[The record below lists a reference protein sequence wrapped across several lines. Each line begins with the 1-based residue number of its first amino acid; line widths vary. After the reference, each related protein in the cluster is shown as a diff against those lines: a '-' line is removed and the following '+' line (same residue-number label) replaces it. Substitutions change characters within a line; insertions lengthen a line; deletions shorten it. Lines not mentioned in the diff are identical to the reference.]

1 MLAYFLMKKK
11 LFFLYLIY
19 SVGFGSISY
28 SKDIK
33 VGIMLGFTGP
43 IDSLTPAMAASAEL
57 AFKEASASD
66 ELLGGLR
73 IESIRG
79 DSTCVDSSTAV
90 KNAKKLIKQK
100 VVAIMGADCSGV
112 TGAIASKVTV
122 PNGVVLIS
130 PSATSPRLTNLN
142 DKGLFFRATPSDA
155 RGAEVLAQVTKE
167 KGIGSVAITYTNNDY
182 GKGMADNYR
191 AALQKYGIIVTTS
204 LAHEDGKGNYKEDV
218 RKLSA
223 SGGNALAVFGYL
235 DQGGRGIINQ
245 SLKSDAFDKFV
256 LSDGMIGPSLT
267 NKFGKKLNKSFGL
280 IPGSTSIGGSLF
292 SDFSKKNGIDSSGPY
307 TGESYDA
314 AALIVLAIQ
323 AGGSTDRASIAKNV
337 MAVANGPGTKIYAGQ
352 LKKGLKLLL
361 QGKQINYEGATNI
374 EFTKVGESFGSFLV
388 QDIKKGKFRT
398 ARTVS
403 GVGLEQ
409 ITVTTK
415 TVKKTKPKKETTE
428 KITKVV
434 KKQEEFVPVF
444 DKDETPPLLTI
455 KENITVSSAN
465 YEITGKVSDEGS
477 ASDKIYVQVD
487 GSLYPVNKGNFQ
499 IQRFSPVD
507 EIVKIVAIDQ
517 WGNETKK
524 TINVIVKVENKTIV
538 RKLEPLNPL
547 KIKAK
552 FEKNKVALIIGIES
566 YDKTSK
572 ALYANRD
579 AKFFYEYAKK
589 AFGIEDSN
597 IKRLLDNDAGLVNT
611 YSTIATWL
619 PGKIEEDKTDLIIF
633 YAGHGLAS
641 NDGKELYLLAKDSDA
656 NLLARTALSRTEIFD
671 IIKKLKPKSTTIFF
685 DACYT
690 GFSRENETL
699 LVSAR
704 PVRIVADDQKNIPD
718 NFTIFSASKL
728 QQISSGLKEAK
739 HGIFSYY
746 LMKGLEGKADIN
758 NDKKITNGELLA
770 YMEKNVTRKASEQG
784 RQQNPELLGDKE
796 KIIIEFK

>member
-130 PSATSPRLTNLN
+130 PSATSPGLTTLD

-758 NDKKITNGELLA
+758 KDKKITNGELLA
-770 YMEKNVTRKASEQG
+770 YMDQNVSRKAAEQG

-796 KIIIEFK
+796 KIIIEFE

>member
-130 PSATSPRLTNLN
+130 PSATSPGLTTLD

-191 AALQKYGIIVTTS
+191 AALQKYGIIETTS

-218 RKLSA
+218 RKLST

-758 NDKKITNGELLA
+758 KDKKITNGELLA
-770 YMEKNVTRKASEQG
+770 YMDQNVSRKAAEQG

-796 KIIIEFK
+796 KIIIEFE